1 MLLTA
6 KRFEFERPPRKGNH
20 KIMSRWK
27 QAVLAIPVLACLLIT
42 GGRNVHASGAK
53 QFGNDH
59 KIKAQVLSLRLDSM
73 DGLEVQGMT
82 ETGADPVKIQTDVVY
97 YRGRR
102 AVRIVNDDGS
112 AGTVSG
118 GQVLAI
124 VKTSDFKDC
133 TIEAEVAGF
142 PRQGAKPST
151 RGFIG
156 VAFRVQ
162 DHGSRY
168 EAFYLR
174 MTNGRA
180 DNQLQRNHSAQY
192 VSHPDFPWNRL
203 REENPGV
210 YESYVDLDAGAWTRI
225 KIVATDTKA
234 QLYVNGAGQPCLI
247 VNDLKLGESH
257 GQVALWT
264 GSDTEAYFSNL
275 KVY

>member
-1 MLLTA
+1 M
-6 KRFEFERPPRKGNH
+6 KRLQPR
-20 KIMSRWK
+20 
-27 QAVLAIPVLACLLIT
+27 LAVLACLLLA
-42 GGRNVHASGAK
+42 HAMNGKPAGAK
-53 QFGNDH
+53 NTGNDQ
-59 KIKAQVLSLRLDSM
+59 KSGMQVATLRLDSM
-73 DGLEVQGMT
+73 DGLDVQGIRDA
-82 ETGADPVKIQTDVVY
+82 GADPVKIQAEVAD

-102 AVRIVNDDGS
+102 AVRIINDDGP

-118 GQVLAI
+118 GEILAI
-124 VKTSDFKDC
+124 VKTSDFKDGA
-133 TIEAEVAGF
+133 IEADIAGI

-151 RGFIG
+151 RGFVGI
-156 VAFRVQ
+156 AFRVQ
-162 DHGSRY
+162 DHGSHY

-192 VSHPDFPWNRL
+192 ASQPDFPWNRL

-225 KIVATDTKA
+225 KIVVAGTKA
-234 QLYVNGAGQPCLI
+234 QLYVNGAAQPCLI
-247 VNDLKLGESH
+247 VNDLKLGETH

-275 KVY
+275 TIR

>member
-1 MLLTA
+1 M
-6 KRFEFERPPRKGNH
+6 N
-20 KIMSRWK
+20 RWK
-27 QAVLAIPVLACLLIT
+27 RVVVAIPALACLLT
-42 GGRNVHASGAK
+42 ASGKSAQASGAK
-53 QFGNDH
+53 KVGDDH
-59 KIKAQVLSLRLDSM
+59 ETKAQVLSLRLDSM
-73 DGLEVQGMT
+73 DGLEIQGMT
-82 ETGADPVKIQTDVVY
+82 DAGADPVKIQTDATN

-102 AVRIVNDDGS
+102 AVKIVNDDGP
-112 AGTVSG
+112 AGTASG
-118 GQVLAI
+118 GQALAI

-142 PRQGAKPST
+142 PRQGAKPGT

-180 DNQLQRNHSAQY
+180 DDQLQRNHSAQY

-225 KIVATDTKA
+225 KIVVAGTKA
-234 QLYVNGAGQPCLI
+234 RLYVNGADQPCLI

-257 GQVALWT
+257 GQIALWT

-275 KVY
+275 KVTS